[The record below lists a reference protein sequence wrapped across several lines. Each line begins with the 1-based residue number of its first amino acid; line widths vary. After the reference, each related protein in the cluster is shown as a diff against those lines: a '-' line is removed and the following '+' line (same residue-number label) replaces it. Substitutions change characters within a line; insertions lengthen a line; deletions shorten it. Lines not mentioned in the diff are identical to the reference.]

1 MKTKKQKPASSY
13 QKAVQR
19 MELEMKRSLNHVV
32 MLQKLYEEMKNKES
46 KDVRTRLD

>member
-1 MKTKKQKPASSY
+1 MKTKKKKPISSY

-19 MELEMKRSLNHVV
+19 MELEMKRSLSHVM
-32 MLQKLYEEMKNKES
+32 MLEKMYNEMKNKEN